1 MDDTDQAAI
10 ELNLAIKAANAGTQ
24 RENLVGWLRERTGS

>member
-1 MDDTDQAAI
+1 LENTDQAAI

-24 RENLVGWLRERTGS
+24 RENLVGWLQERTGS